1 MSRVRLWAGD
11 LLLGARI
18 SLGGGRTSWVRLAL
32 TGVGVGL
39 GVLVLLAAASAP
51 NTIGSRRD
59 RQEATQLILGQQPI
73 AGVDPLYAA
82 YDDKSFRGH
91 PIMGNYVTPGGAKA
105 PLPPGTD
112 RFPGDGEILLSPAL
126 AELLASPEGEQL
138 RPRFPQKVVGTVGQA
153 GLNGPN
159 SMVFIAGDASI
170 THTAR
175 NAVYRYG
182 LDQRNRQVDPVLW
195 LLVLVGMVVLLFP
208 VLVFISISTRLAGPE
223 RDHRLAALRL
233 IGAGSQRVRRIAAG
247 EALLG
252 AGVGVVVG
260 TVLFAVGRQFAENIE
275 LFGISVFVSDLTPSP
290 ALALLIFA
298 LVPVMAVVGAL
309 FAMRHT
315 VVEPLGVVRQGKPIN
330 RKLWWRLIP
339 VAAGV
344 ALLALQAGVLTTN
357 DGQPSELA
365 LAGGICLLLLGI
377 PVLLPWLVE
386 RSVTRVRGGAPA
398 WQLAIRR
405 LQMDSATAARV
416 VGGVAVVLAGGIAL
430 QTVMASAQAGIVK
443 KPWVESTRNMLDF
456 NVRGVAADRF
466 GEIAMIVAESK
477 GVRSVEPSRVFSVDR
492 GGGKSTDVLV
502 TSCAELRRIS
512 EIDGCVDGDAFEAVA
527 MSQPDDLK
535 SGELVTTVHGYGS
548 EAVKG
553 PQWTIP
559 QLKPARGN
567 VPNGLMVTP
576 GALRGLQVT
585 YTSNRLFATLD
596 PAVPDAAD
604 RALNAVGAYGWQVQG
619 QYLGGSDPT
628 AREKEFLAVRR
639 ALLAGSL
646 ITLLLAGS
654 SLLVL
659 ALEQVRARRR
669 PLAVLAASGVPRSTL
684 AWSLLWQNALPL
696 LLAMVVALAT
706 GVGLG
711 VLLLRVISQPLTLD
725 FAGMGVLAG
734 ASAVLIVVVTL
745 MTLPALRQ
753 ATGALGLRSE

>member
-1 MSRVRLWAGD
+1 VSRVRLWVSD

-18 SLGGGRTSWVRLAL
+18 SLGGGRTSWVRLTL

-59 RQEATQLILGQQPI
+59 RQDATQLILGQQPI

-91 PIMGNYVTPGGAKA
+91 RIMGNYVTPGGAKA

-112 RFPGDGEILLSPAL
+112 RLPGNGEILLSPAL

-159 SMVFIAGDASI
+159 SMVFIAGDSSI

-175 NAVYRYG
+175 NAIYSYG
-182 LDQRNRQVDPVLW
+182 LDTRHGQVDPVLW

-223 RDHRLAALRL
+223 RDRRLAALRL

-252 AGVGVVVG
+252 AGVGVAVG
-260 TVLFAVGRQFAENIE
+260 TVLFAVGRQFVEGIE
-275 LFGISVFVSDLTPSP
+275 LFGISVFVSDLTPTP

-298 LVPVMAVVGAL
+298 FVPVMAVVGAL
-309 FAMRHT
+309 FAMRRT

-339 VAAGV
+339 VAGGV
-344 ALLALQAGVLTTN
+344 ALLALQAGVLTTDN
-357 DGQPSELA
+357 GQASELA

-386 RSVTRVRGGAPA
+386 RSVAKVRGGAPA

-405 LQMDSATAARV
+405 LQMDSGTAARV

-430 QTVMASAQAGIVK
+430 QTVMASAEAGVEK
-443 KPWVESTRNMLDF
+443 RPWVESTRNMLDF

-466 GEIAMIVAESK
+466 GEIAGIVAESK
-477 GVRSVEPSRVFSVDR
+477 GVLSVEPSRTFFVSRDGGSPR
-492 GGGKSTDVLV
+492 GVLV
-502 TSCAELRRIS
+502 TSCAEIERLA
-512 EIDGCVDGDAFEAVA
+512 EVDGCADGDAFWAVE
-527 MSQPDDLK
+527 MPDSEVLK
-535 SGELVTTVHGYGS
+535 PGELVTTVHGYGS
-548 EAVKG
+548 EAVTG

-559 QLKPARGN
+559 KLKPARGN
-567 VPNGLMVTP
+567 VALGLMMTP
-576 GALRGLQVT
+576 GALRGFQVE
-585 YTSNRLFATLD
+585 YTANRMFATLD

-628 AREKEFLAVRR
+628 AQEKEFQAVRR

-646 ITLLLAGS
+646 ITLVLAGA

-684 AWSLLWQNALPL
+684 AWSLLWQNAVPL
-696 LLAMVVALAT
+696 LLAMIVALAT
-706 GVGLG
+706 GAGLG
-711 VLLLRVISQPLTLD
+711 VLLLRVISQPLALD
-725 FAGMGVLAG
+725 FVGMGVLAG
-734 ASAVLIVVVTL
+734 ASVVLVLVVTL
-745 MTLPALRQ
+745 MTLPALRR
-753 ATGALGLRSE
+753 ATGALGLRAE